1 MAAASKSSIE
11 LAVITEN
18 VTGMRDDI
26 RALRADLTGV
36 LADHE
41 SRLRASEQILHGM
54 VHTQEQLADH
64 EERLRCVESDT
75 KEIKVNQKTTT
86 GLLAALQVTIGAVV
100 TWLGTRQ

>member
-1 MAAASKSSIE
+1 MAATSKASIE

-41 SRLRASEQILHGM
+41 SRLRASEKILQGM

-75 KEIKVNQKTTT
+75 AEMKVNQKTTT
-86 GLLAALQVTIGAVV
+86 GMLAALQVAVGAVAA
-100 TWLGTRQ
+100 WLGMRQ

>member
-1 MAAASKSSIE
+1 MAATSKASIE

-41 SRLRASEQILHGM
+41 SRLRASEKMLQGM
-54 VHTQEQLADH
+54 VHTQEQLADQ

-86 GLLAALQVTIGAVV
+86 GLLAALQVTNWGVV

>member
-1 MAAASKSSIE
+1 MAASSKSSIE
-11 LAVITEN
+11 LAIITEN

-26 RALRADLTGV
+26 KALRADLTSV

-41 SRLRASEQILHGM
+41 SRLRASEKMLQGM
-54 VHTQEQLADH
+54 VHTQEQLMDH

-86 GLLAALQVTIGAVV
+86 GMLAALQVGIGAVAA
-100 TWLGTRQ
+100 WLGMRQ